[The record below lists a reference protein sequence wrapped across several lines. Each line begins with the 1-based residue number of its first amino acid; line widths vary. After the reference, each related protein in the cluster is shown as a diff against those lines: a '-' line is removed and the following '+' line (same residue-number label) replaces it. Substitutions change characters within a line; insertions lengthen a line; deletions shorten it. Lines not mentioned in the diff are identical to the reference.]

1 MTRPRPRPERLRVG
15 SIGRPH
21 GIGGTVRIVGLPDW
35 FTLATGADLI
45 VGGETMHVRLARG
58 ELVDLAGVG
67 SREQADALRNRVV
80 EIPAGEAPE
89 PAEDAYWI
97 FDLVGCAAV
106 CGERRLGD
114 VVDVLDRAANDIL
127 VIGDGLLVPF
137 IREAVPVVDLEARV
151 IEIAEAF
158 AEPPGE

>member
-1 MTRPRPRPERLRVG
+1 MTPPRPKPERLRVG

-21 GIGGTVRIVGLPDW
+21 GIGGTVRIVGLPEW

-45 VGGETMHVRLARG
+45 VGGETMHVRRARG
-58 ELVDLAGVG
+58 ELVDFDGVG
-67 SREQADALRNRVV
+67 SREAADALRNRVV

-89 PAEDAYWI
+89 PEEDAFWI
-97 FDLVGCAAV
+97 FDLVGCVAV
-106 CGERRLGD
+106 CGERRLGN
-114 VVDVLDRAANDIL
+114 VVDVLDRPANDIL

-151 IEIAEAF
+151 IEIAEGF